1 VLAQD
6 GPTAIRGFEGKDS
19 WMATPLSQLAELVS
33 GRLCGDP
40 TAEISDAAILSV
52 AGPGQI
58 TLADSAE
65 RSSGLAQSSASA
77 AVVSPELE
85 CDSMPTIV
93 VDNVHEAFAKIVQH
107 FRPRRSQ
114 ERPGLS
120 AQAII
125 SKTAQL
131 ASGVDV
137 HPLAVIGD
145 DVVIGTGSTI
155 HSGARIMAGCVI
167 GRDVTVFPNVVLYEE
182 TRVGDRSIIHA
193 GAVIGA
199 YGFGYSQHEGR
210 HELSSQLGYTEI
222 GNDVEIGACT
232 TIDRGTYGPTS
243 IGEGTKLDN
252 LVMIGH
258 NCRLGKHNLIC
269 SQVGIA
275 GSTTT
280 GDQVVMAGQV
290 GVRDNVHIGTGAVL
304 CSKAG
309 IPNDVGDGQVM
320 LGAPATP
327 IREQKIQMITISKL
341 PEMRRQFRAMQRQF
355 AEIVEQMEVSPPSK
369 TEEQAA

>member
-1 VLAQD
+1 
-6 GPTAIRGFEGKDS
+6 
-19 WMATPLSQLAELVS
+19 MATSLAQLAELVS

-40 TAEISDAAILSV
+40 TTEISDAAILSV
-52 AGPGQI
+52 AKSGQI

-65 RSSGLAQSSASA
+65 RSSRLAQSAASA
-77 AVVSPELE
+77 AVVSPKLE
-85 CDSMPTIV
+85 CDNMPTIV

-107 FRPRRSQ
+107 FHPCRSQ
-114 ERPGLS
+114 QRSGLS

-131 ASGVDV
+131 APDVDV

-145 DVVIGTGSTI
+145 DVVIGAGSTI

-167 GRDVTVFPNVVLYEE
+167 GCDVMVFPNVVLYEE
-182 TRVGDRSIIHA
+182 TRIGDRSMIHA

-199 YGFGYSQHEGR
+199 YGFGYSQNEGR
-210 HELSSQLGYTEI
+210 HELSSQLGYVEI
-222 GNDVEIGACT
+222 SSDVEIGACT

-243 IGEGTKLDN
+243 VGEGTKIDN
-252 LVMIGH
+252 MVMIGH

-280 GDQVVMAGQV
+280 GDHVVMAGQV

-309 IPNDVGDGQVM
+309 IPNDVAEGQVM

-341 PEMRRQFRAMQRQF
+341 PEMRRQFRAIQRQF
-355 AEIVEQMEVSPPSK
+355 AEFTEQIEVSSPTKSD
-369 TEEQAA
+369 EQAA

>member
-1 VLAQD
+1 
-6 GPTAIRGFEGKDS
+6 
-19 WMATPLSQLAELVS
+19 MATPLSQLAELVS

-65 RSSGLAQSSASA
+65 RSSGLAQSAASA

-93 VDNVHEAFAKIVQH
+93 VNNVHEAFAKIVQH
-107 FRPRRSQ
+107 FRPPRLQ
-114 ERPGLS
+114 QRPGLS
-120 AQAII
+120 ADAII

-155 HSGARIMAGCVI
+155 HSGARILAGCVI
-167 GRDVTVFPNVVLYEE
+167 GRDVTVFPNVVLYEN
-182 TRVGDRSIIHA
+182 TRVGDRSMIHA

-199 YGFGYSQHEGR
+199 YGFGYRQHEGR

-222 GNDVEIGACT
+222 GNDVEIGACA

-243 IGEGTKLDN
+243 IGEGTKIDN
-252 LVMIGH
+252 MVQIGH

-341 PEMRRQFRAMQRQF
+341 PEMRRQFRAMQRQLDEF
-355 AEIVEQMEVSPPSK
+355 LQQMEVSSPTKSD
-369 TEEQAA
+369 EQAA